1 MKYHEHC
8 PEVKFGLNVFKYARL
23 TKRQGHMLMTK
34 FGKARK
40 TGCSGFL
47 FRIVQFQQFQNM
59 NMTEAKLEDL
69 KIQGV
74 LKQGKGLKCIRG
86 LR

>member
-1 MKYHEHC
+1 MI
-8 PEVKFGLNVFKYARL
+8 
-23 TKRQGHMLMTK
+23 K
-34 FGKARK
+34 FGKAGK
-40 TGCSGFL
+40 IGCSGFL
-47 FRIVQFQQFQNM
+47 FGIVRFQQFQNM

-74 LKQGKGLKCIRG
+74 LKQGKGLKGIKG